1 MQMKIKDLKK
11 NLFMLKIIVFD
22 VPKKTVLNIF
32 LLKLLFF
39 WQKNGSS
46 AQEIPT
52 SRHIWFLKLR
62 KVSCVL
68 KAEKSNLYEND
79 AIYCWRQ
86 WRQKLIADA
95 FKKNRNNSWSPG
107 ACSGIFRFGYPY
119 NIDCSLE
126 VRPGV

>member
-46 AQEIPT
+46 AQKIPT
-52 SRHIWFLKLR
+52 SKNICFLKLR

-79 AIYCWRQ
+79 AIYC
-86 WRQKLIADA
+86 
-95 FKKNRNNSWSPG
+95 
-107 ACSGIFRFGYPY
+107 
-119 NIDCSLE
+119 
-126 VRPGV
+126 

>member
-1 MQMKIKDLKK
+1 MRKEQYFIWIDLRKVGRREREDKKTALVFTSRSTKWEQSRKYKKMQMKIKDSKK

-32 LLKLLFF
+32 LLKLLFLA
-39 WQKNGSS
+39 KNGSS

-52 SRHIWFLKLR
+52 SKNICFLKLR

-79 AIYCWRQ
+79 AIYC
-86 WRQKLIADA
+86 
-95 FKKNRNNSWSPG
+95 
-107 ACSGIFRFGYPY
+107 
-119 NIDCSLE
+119 
-126 VRPGV
+126 